1 MRKFFA
7 LPGLF
12 ALIFI
17 FASCTGFYDE
27 KKENGS
33 ISLDFSRAINAISS
47 RTNFQ
52 EIDDA
57 ISPDDQY
64 LNDLIKRYIKY
75 KLLVQIKQVDGEYTA
90 STSVDIPFDQSS
102 LLKPQIVEIEN
113 VPVGIRA
120 RVAAKLTLEGFTDF
134 MTALEE
140 YYSKRISEMVEEQL
154 AEMIKDA
161 EEAGSPLSEEMLA
174 IIREQLE
181 KEIKLDFQDRIDFMG
196 LDNEITLA
204 GESEEFVTI
213 AGNNPVK
220 VKLVVIDDGS
230 DADSDTD
237 TDTDTDTDSD
247 TDTETDTAADGV
259 TIGTDVEYNKP
270 LVLGYRDDTTAD
282 GFKFIVKVA
291 TEGYENIVWTVTY
304 DTWNTELEP
313 EDRVLSSNLEEPF
326 MITIAEVHNFTFTNV
341 EGQLVITSDDVI
353 TSDGGY
359 LSLLNDMFNNGQLD
373 IKCEA
378 IRNGITETAYF
389 NTI

>member
-7 LPGLF
+7 LPGLC

-134 MTALEE
+134 MAALEE

-161 EEAGSPLSEEMLA
+161 EEAGTQLSEEMLA
-174 IIREQLE
+174 IIREELE

-213 AGNNPVK
+213 AGKNPVK

-247 TDTETDTAADGV
+247 TDTDTDTDSAADGV
-259 TIGTDVEYNKP
+259 TIGTEVEYNKP
-270 LVLGYRDDTTAD
+270 LVLAYKNDESLEDS
-282 GFKFIVKVA
+282 FSFCIKVA
-291 TEGYENIVWTVTY
+291 TEGYEDIEWTVEYNNY
-304 DTWNTELEP
+304 DYNLDEPLTFNHNDWEFTITKVGDMIFVTSESEGMNPNVGLSAFKEALED
-313 EDRVLSSNLEEPF
+313 E
-326 MITIAEVHNFTFTNV
+326 ITITCSGT
-341 EGQLVITSDDVI
+341 I
-353 TSDGGY
+353 
-359 LSLLNDMFNNGQLD
+359 
-373 IKCEA
+373 
-378 IRNGITETAYF
+378 NGITDEAYF
-389 NTI
+389 FLDNSI

>member
-7 LPGLF
+7 LPGLC

-52 EIDDA
+52 VIDDA

-75 KLLVQIKQVDGEYTA
+75 KLLVQIKQVDGEYTD
-90 STSVDIPFDQSS
+90 STSVDIPFDKSS

-134 MTALEE
+134 MAALEE

-161 EEAGSPLSEEMLA
+161 EEAGTQLSEEMLA

-181 KEIKLDFQDRIDFMG
+181 NEIKLDFQDRIDFMG

-230 DADSDTD
+230 DADSDID

-247 TDTETDTAADGV
+247 TDTETDPAADGV
-259 TIGTDVEYNKP
+259 TIGTEVEYNKP

-304 DTWNTELEP
+304 DTWNTELDP
-313 EDRVLSSNLEEPF
+313 ADRVLSSNLEEPF
-326 MITIAEVHNFTFTNV
+326 MITIAEVYNFTFTNV
-341 EGQLVITSDDVI
+341 EGQLVITSE
-353 TSDGGY
+353 DGD
-359 LSLLNDMFNNGQLD
+359 LSLLNDKFNNGQLD

-378 IRNGITETAYF
+378 IRNGVTETAYF

>member
-7 LPGLF
+7 LPGLC

-75 KLLVQIKQVDGEYTA
+75 KLLVQIKQVDGDYTD
-90 STSVDIPFDQSS
+90 STSVDIPFDKSS

-161 EEAGSPLSEEMLA
+161 EEAGTQLSEEMLA

-204 GESEEFVTI
+204 GESEEFVSI

-237 TDTDTDTDSD
+237 TDTDTDT
-247 TDTETDTAADGV
+247 ETDPAADGV
-259 TIGTDVEYNKP
+259 TIGTEVEYNKP
-270 LVLGYRDDTTAD
+270 LVLGYKNDETLEN
-282 GFKFIVKVA
+282 GFSFCIKVV
-291 TEGYENIVWTVTY
+291 TEGYEDIEWTVEHGVDDY
-304 DTWNTELEP
+304 
-313 EDRVLSSNLEEPF
+313 NLDEPF
-326 MITIAEVHNFTFTNV
+326 TFNYTDYEFTITKENDMIFVTSESDGINPNVGLLAFKEALEDEITITCSGKINGV
-341 EGQLVITSDDVI
+341 TS
-353 TSDGGY
+353 
-359 LSLLNDMFNNGQLD
+359 
-373 IKCEA
+373 E
-378 IRNGITETAYF
+378 AYF
-389 NTI
+389 FLDNSI

>member
-7 LPGLF
+7 LPGLC

-64 LNDLIKRYIKY
+64 LNDLIKQYIKY
-75 KLLVQIKQVDGEYTA
+75 KLFVQIKQVDGEYTD
-90 STSVDIPFDQSS
+90 STSVDIPFDKSS

-120 RVAAKLTLEGFTDF
+120 HVAAKLTLEGFTDF

-161 EEAGSPLSEEMLA
+161 EEAGTQLSEEMLA

-237 TDTDTDTDSD
+237 TDTDTDT
-247 TDTETDTAADGV
+247 ETDPAADGV

-270 LVLGYRDDTTAD
+270 LVLGYKNDETLEN
-282 GFKFIVKVA
+282 GFSFCIKVV
-291 TEGYENIVWTVTY
+291 TEGYEDIEWTVEHGVDDY
-304 DTWNTELEP
+304 
-313 EDRVLSSNLEEPF
+313 NLDEPF
-326 MITIAEVHNFTFTNV
+326 TFNYTDYEFTITKENDMIFVTSESDGINPNVGLLAFKNALGEEITITCSGKINGV
-341 EGQLVITSDDVI
+341 TS
-353 TSDGGY
+353 
-359 LSLLNDMFNNGQLD
+359 
-373 IKCEA
+373 E
-378 IRNGITETAYF
+378 AYF
-389 NTI
+389 FLDNSI